1 MILTRFAFSPRPL
14 ALCLRCLPAVPAT
27 LFIAT
32 HALAAEETALKPVAV
47 TGKRV
52 ISTATRLDEDP
63 LRLPFSTA
71 IVERRELDAAGAL
84 TLEESLRSVPGLQ
97 HGTQGNYYSRFE
109 TRGLRDTQDVLVLID
124 GVPLRVLQGNAD
136 VTLIAPD
143 LVERIEFI
151 KGPASALYGKNAIG
165 GVAQF
170 FMKPEQEGGSASLA
184 AGSFGR
190 IGGAYR
196 QRFDYDRGNFFVG
209 LAYSHSDG
217 FQKDTDRDQPSG
229 VFGIDHA
236 MTSNWTTGL
245 QYLATRV
252 KAKRG
257 SIVPLQNGQPMY
269 GITQRD
275 NYAIPGV
282 YIQGDYQSLSWKNEL
297 RLANGWSLKH
307 LSSFARYDRLFQGGV
322 TIVPGPAAVSK
333 GYSQTDTADRG
344 VFHDLTLTHRH
355 TGAGWNN
362 TLQIGANFEESR
374 QDQESPAY
382 SNAPTYRGPHYNT
395 PVSHANNDPRGIR
408 GALTRSRF
416 DQTVRSL
423 YVQDRLEIGD
433 FGFVAGLRHDSFE
446 QSLKR
451 SNTPVQ
457 SSQSA
462 SRLSPRLGADWVYA
476 RRDDSAHS
484 LFANWSEGFRP
495 QAVALNTRAGVVVPS
510 ILRPERT
517 RSLELGVKG
526 QLDNDRAFY
535 QLSVFRADKID
546 GQRSF
551 RNGPESFIFS
561 NATSRTEG
569 VESLLH
575 WRLAREWSG
584 YAHYTWQNAR
594 LRDFQTYSNAGVP
607 TQNFGGKRVR
617 MSARHIAGL
626 GLTFERGPW
635 LWNASASYVGT
646 RYLRDNID
654 APQKLPAYTLINTAV
669 SYRVR
674 PKLTVQAGVNN
685 LGDVYYINDDMSSQE
700 AGNAGAPRN
709 FFARVRQEF

>member
-1 MILTRFAFSPRPL
+1 M
-14 ALCLRCLPAVPAT
+14 
-27 LFIAT
+27 
-32 HALAAEETALKPVAV
+32 
-47 TGKRV
+47 
-52 ISTATRLDEDP
+52 
-63 LRLPFSTA
+63 
-71 IVERRELDAAGAL
+71 
-84 TLEESLRSVPGLQ
+84 
-97 HGTQGNYYSRFE
+97 
-109 TRGLRDTQDVLVLID
+109 
-124 GVPLRVLQGNAD
+124 
-136 VTLIAPD
+136 
-143 LVERIEFI
+143 
-151 KGPASALYGKNAIG
+151 
-165 GVAQF
+165 
-170 FMKPEQEGGSASLA
+170 
-184 AGSFGR
+184 
-190 IGGAYR
+190 
-196 QRFDYDRGNFFVG
+196 
-209 LAYSHSDG
+209 
-217 FQKDTDRDQPSG
+217 
-229 VFGIDHA
+229 
-236 MTSNWTTGL
+236 
-245 QYLATRV
+245 
-252 KAKRG
+252 
-257 SIVPLQNGQPMY
+257 
-269 GITQRD
+269 
-275 NYAIPGV
+275 
-282 YIQGDYQSLSWKNEL
+282 
-297 RLANGWSLKH
+297 
-307 LSSFARYDRLFQGGV
+307 
-322 TIVPGPAAVSK
+322 
-333 GYSQTDTADRG
+333 
-344 VFHDLTLTHRH
+344 
-355 TGAGWNN
+355 
-362 TLQIGANFEESR
+362 
-374 QDQESPAY
+374 
-382 SNAPTYRGPHYNT
+382 
-395 PVSHANNDPRGIR
+395 
-408 GALTRSRF
+408 
-416 DQTVRSL
+416 
-423 YVQDRLEIGD
+423 
-433 FGFVAGLRHDSFE
+433 
-446 QSLKR
+446 
-451 SNTPVQ
+451 
-457 SSQSA
+457 
-462 SRLSPRLGADWVYA
+462 
-476 RRDDSAHS
+476 
-484 LFANWSEGFRP
+484 
-495 QAVALNTRAGVVVPS
+495 RAGVVVPS